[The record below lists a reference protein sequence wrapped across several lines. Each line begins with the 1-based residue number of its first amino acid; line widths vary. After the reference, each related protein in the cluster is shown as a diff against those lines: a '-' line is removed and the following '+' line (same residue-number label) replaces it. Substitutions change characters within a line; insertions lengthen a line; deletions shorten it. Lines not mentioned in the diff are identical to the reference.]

1 MTDFDRISEAD
12 GGSFL
17 VTTHSASRHVL
28 DLERRTVTRHRG
40 MGPDVAEL
48 RRDGDAVR
56 LYTLIWCAVGKPMV
70 LLVAVADDP
79 ATFTTR
85 TTSEVES
92 IERVGEPDEPLAPG
106 DTELATLEDMIG
118 RARLGLVGLTDR
130 GIAVYGPRKALAT
143 PVLKALVARARD
155 AGWFVIQVA
164 PRPDAQA
171 ARLEGARRLGAQL
184 GVTDEATTRDVELD
198 LEALLLDV
206 APALQR
212 EGVALMV
219 AVDSVE
225 RTPRDLIHALVR
237 VQRFAA
243 THALPAYIF
252 AAGGSRLPTILA
264 GADTDLILDF
274 RHLRA
279 ADDPGP
285 SVEA

>member
-17 VTTHSASRHVL
+17 VTTHSATRYVL
-28 DLERRTVTRHRG
+28 DLEDRTVTRHRG
-40 MGPDVAEL
+40 MGLDVAEL

-56 LYTLIWCAVGKPMV
+56 LYTLIRCAVGKPMV
-70 LLVAVADDP
+70 LLIAVADDP
-79 ATFTTR
+79 ATLTTR
-85 TTSEVES
+85 TSSEVES

-106 DTELATLEDMIG
+106 HTELATLEDMIG
-118 RARLGLVGLTDR
+118 RARLGLVGLADR
-130 GIAVYGPRKALAT
+130 GMAIYGPHKALAT

-171 ARLEGARRLGAQL
+171 ALLEDTRRLGAQP
-184 GVTDEATTRDVELD
+184 GVTDEATTGDVELD

-206 APALQR
+206 APTLQR
-212 EGVALMV
+212 EGVALMI
-219 AVDSVE
+219 AVDSAE
-225 RTPRDLIHALVR
+225 RTHRGLIDALVR

-243 THALPAYIF
+243 THALPAYVF
-252 AAGGSRLPTILA
+252 VAGGPRLPTILA
-264 GADTDLILDF
+264 GDTDLILDY
-274 RHLRA
+274 RVIREA
-279 ADDPGP
+279 GDPRP